1 MSIQALNWAF
11 QQPLP
16 MSEKFALVVLANY
29 ADDRHSCFPSQER
42 IASDMGAS
50 VTTARRCAKRLEE
63 AGYLTR
69 SKRMDGAGNR
79 TSDRYHLAVGQV
91 ITTGQSDHRSD
102 WSPVNQ
108 VGPTG
113 QSDRSL
119 PVNQGV
125 STGQSDRVTTINHQV
140 EPPENHQVCS
150 PDRFDQFWE
159 AYPRKVGKQKART
172 KFTAA
177 CKRVDAQAVIEGA
190 RRLAADPNLPEAQ
203 FIPHPSTWLERDG
216 WEDEPLPAR
225 TGATTSIERN
235 RGAAQALIG
244 RTPYGQQPTALDW
257 GGNPYQQ
264 IERNAS

>member
-140 EPPENHQVCS
+140 EPPENHQG
-150 PDRFDQFWE
+150 E
-159 AYPRKVGKQKART
+159 ARATRKRAS
-172 KFTAA
+172 
-177 CKRVDAQAVIEGA
+177 
-190 RRLAADPNLPEAQ
+190 RLP
-203 FIPHPSTWLERDG
+203 DG
-216 WEDEPLPAR
+216 WEPAPEDVQKLQAEFPSFDLQAEHADFVDYWTAR
-225 TGATTSIERN
+225 ADKGAEKLDWAATWRRWMRKAGKEHSGRGRMTSIERN

-244 RTPYGQQPTALDW
+244 RTPYDQQPTALTW